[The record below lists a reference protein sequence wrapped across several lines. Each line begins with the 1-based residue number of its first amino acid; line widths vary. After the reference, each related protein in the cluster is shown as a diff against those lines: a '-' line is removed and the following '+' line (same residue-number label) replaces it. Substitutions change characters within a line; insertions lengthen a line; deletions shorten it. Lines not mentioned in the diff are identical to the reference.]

1 MIKPEQIP
9 DEAIKKA
16 IKAYDDA
23 DGQQDRWM
31 REAIAAA
38 INAWPG
44 ALQEEGV
51 FTMDDDCMILP
62 LPKGKKND

>member
-44 ALQEEGV
+44 AVLKIGLSWPEN
-51 FTMDDDCMILP
+51 FIDLP
-62 LPKGKKND
+62 VPKEKNND

>member
-9 DEAIKKA
+9 NEAIKKA

-44 ALQEEGV
+44 GIIAEDLEVAGI
-51 FTMDDDCMILP
+51 ILP
-62 LPKGKKND
+62 LPQEKNDV